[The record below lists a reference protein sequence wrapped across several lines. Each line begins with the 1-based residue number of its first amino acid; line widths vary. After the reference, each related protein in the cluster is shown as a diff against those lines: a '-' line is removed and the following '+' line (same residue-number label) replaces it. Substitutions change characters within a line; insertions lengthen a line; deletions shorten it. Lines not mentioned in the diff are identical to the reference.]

1 MGKRWNVLERP
12 TLELAD
18 QLRSAD
24 HSELAAGLRN
34 AVPANLDQGP
44 SDAHFPELR
53 ARLIQVVDSSSVDE
67 ELRRSAQKLIE
78 VIDDLPTAMGRCGTV
93 HITWQE
99 TINPRII
106 DPGPHH
112 YSGHWSGSLGRRS
125 PGESEDV
132 VYQNDPQFDDL
143 SDALEWAR
151 RRSSR
156 VFVRPAWDP
165 GTTYWAGDDSAG
177 HTWPRLEEPS

>member
-24 HSELAAGLRN
+24 HSELAEGLRN

-44 SDAHFPELR
+44 SDSHFPELR
-53 ARLIQVVDSSSVDE
+53 ARLVQVVDKSSADE
-67 ELRRSAQKLIE
+67 ELRRTAQKLIE
-78 VIDDLPTAMGRCGTV
+78 VIDDLPTALGRCGIV

-99 TINPRII
+99 TKNPRII
-106 DPGPHH
+106 DPDPPH
-112 YSGHWSGSLGRRS
+112 YSGHWNGSLGRRD
-125 PGESEDV
+125 PEPDHV
-132 VYQNDPQFDDL
+132 IYQNAPQFGHL

-165 GTTYWAGDDSAG
+165 GNTYWAGDDTSG
-177 HTWPRLEEPS
+177 HTLPGLEEPS